1 MSAFSSDT
9 HLREARA
16 RLEAWLGVDLGRGG
30 VARAVERHVAR
41 RIEALGRPHPA
52 VWASMLDRPGSEE
65 ARALVEASTVP
76 HSWLFR
82 DGAQLAALETAL
94 ARRPRG
100 RLAVWIAGC
109 ASGEDAYTFASI
121 ASRLGHE
128 LELVASDVNES
139 ALASARE
146 GRYSAFAARELPRGL
161 HDHFE
166 PTAEGGVVVRDSLRR
181 GLRFVR
187 HSLVDAPLAP
197 ANGGAFD
204 LVVCRNVLIYFARD
218 AALAIASRLAGS
230 LVDGGLLVLGASDV
244 LTTLPAGLSPYEGSG
259 RLVLVRSASSS
270 TGSAPP
276 ASLAPLLAIDRVRP
290 PCELPVAL
298 PPPPSPA
305 LDDVDATLAE
315 GLELHA
321 RGEFVEAALRFSD
334 VCRRRPGAWAVWL
347 HLGLA
352 HERLGRWDEAK
363 RAFGRVA
370 LAEGEGEEL
379 PRGTGDA
386 VRWIHA
392 ARPRLVRFSLERVAK
407 LESRE
412 RGGMR

>member
-187 HSLVDAPLAP
+187 HSLVDAPLAGDVP
-197 ANGGAFD
+197 GARGATRD
-204 LVVCRNVLIYFARD
+204 EARD
-218 AALAIASRLAGS
+218 AVACTPVPGCVQAALARAARH
-230 LVDGGLLVLGASDV
+230 GA
-244 LTTLPAGLSPYEGSG
+244 
-259 RLVLVRSASSS
+259 R
-270 TGSAPP
+270 
-276 ASLAPLLAIDRVRP
+276 
-290 PCELPVAL
+290 
-298 PPPPSPA
+298 
-305 LDDVDATLAE
+305 
-315 GLELHA
+315 
-321 RGEFVEAALRFSD
+321 
-334 VCRRRPGAWAVWL
+334 
-347 HLGLA
+347 
-352 HERLGRWDEAK
+352 
-363 RAFGRVA
+363 
-370 LAEGEGEEL
+370 
-379 PRGTGDA
+379 RGTGA
-386 VRWIHA
+386 QSRL
-392 ARPRLVRFSLERVAK
+392 RLVVQCG
-407 LESRE
+407 
-412 RGGMR
+412 RGATACRGLP